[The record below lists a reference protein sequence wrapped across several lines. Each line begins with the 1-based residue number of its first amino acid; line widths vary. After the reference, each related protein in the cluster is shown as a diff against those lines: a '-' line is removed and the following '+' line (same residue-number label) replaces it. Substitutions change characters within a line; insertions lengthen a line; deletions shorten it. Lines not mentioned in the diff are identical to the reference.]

1 MKIPEI
7 QEDPNNFNM
16 APMIDMVF
24 QLLIFFMV
32 MSHFNTTT
40 NVELQIPTALH
51 AVVPNERPDRIVVN
65 IKKDGS
71 FFCAAQPAENLD
83 TLKNMVKGYK
93 EVVPAIKVYV
103 RADKETPHKYVRQ
116 VMNAMGELGI
126 DDFIF
131 GAFKPGEGQ

>member
-1 MKIPEI
+1 
-7 QEDPNNFNM
+7 
-16 APMIDMVF
+16 MVF

-32 MSHFNTTT
+32 MSHFNNMQ
-40 NVELQIPTALH
+40 NVELQIPTAVH
-51 AVVPNERPDRIVVN
+51 AVVPEDRHDRIVVN
-65 IKKDGS
+65 IQKDGS
-71 FFCAAQPAENLD
+71 FFCAEKPANNLD
-83 TLKNMVKGYK
+83 TLKTMVKGYK
-93 EVVPAIKVYV
+93 DVVPTIRVYV

>member
-1 MKIPEI
+1 LKIPVPVE
-7 QEDPNNFNM
+7 EASGFNM
-16 APMIDMVF
+16 SPMIDMVF

-32 MSHFNTTT
+32 MSHFNNMQ
-40 NVELQIPTALH
+40 NVDLAIPTAIH
-51 AVVPNERPDRIVVN
+51 AVVPTDRPDRLAVN

-71 FFCAAQPAENLD
+71 LFCAEKPANNLD
-83 TLKNMVKGYK
+83 ALKTMVKEYK
-93 EVVPAIKVYV
+93 EVVPSIKVYV